1 MTSTLANSL
10 ITDDLYLNQALLPA
24 LEQIELYL
32 QDFANSEEFVA
43 KMRLAFGET
52 FDPEAALNLGNAW
65 KNQDFSNIP
74 AITILSSSELNGANG
89 AFAATTNTIYLSQEF
104 VANHQDN
111 IASITSVILEEIGH
125 WVDSQINTV
134 DSLGDEGSIFSA
146 LVQGNS
152 LDDATLVALKTED
165 DSGIIIIDGEVVAV
179 EQATNTIQT
188 ATGDGGLR
196 VTVNEFGGFR
206 GAIYDPV
213 GSKTPS
219 DTTYDSF
226 VALGIIGTNGTTGSR
241 IELQSSA
248 SNNEAF
254 TNFTNT
260 TTNSTFTVNGL
271 QFQLNQNVQ
280 DGLNATQVRIGSR
293 LNQTYTITNTTSQ
306 TINFDLVRYV
316 DGDLGFD
323 GSISDGG
330 GRIVQNEQEI
340 LFETDAGG
348 TGQTDTTFFGITATG
363 GTIPTTNRWELDDYS
378 SLSSRVLGGNSLRN
392 TIVQGDNN
400 SDQFIDAGSEYDV
413 ALALR
418 NVFSLAPG
426 ASTTYTTITRF
437 GSGGADQLD
446 VTPPTGGVSNLPAT
460 TVGNNINVNWG
471 ATDLSGIRNYDVFVS
486 VDGAA
491 FTQWQADVTTT
502 SAVYTG
508 EVGKTYTFYSLA
520 TDNQGNEQIAT
531 TATRT
536 STQVIN
542 PITLAVSPTSVN
554 EDGNSNLVYTFTRS
568 GNLSTALTANFN
580 VSGNATFNTDYT
592 QIDAASFTDTTGTVT
607 FAAGA
612 STATVTVNPTD
623 DTTIESDET
632 VILTLASGAGYTVGT
647 TAGVSGTISND
658 DFPLISLAVSPTS
671 VVEDGTANLVYTFT
685 RTEATTNALTV
696 NYGISGTADISDY
709 SGATPGTDKT
719 ITFAAGSSTA
729 TVTVDPTA
737 DTTIESDETVIL
749 TLATGAGYIVSTTTG
764 ASGTITNDD
773 TAVLPNITLAVA
785 PSSVLEDGTAN
796 LVYTFTRT
804 EATTNALTINY
815 SIAGT
820 ADTSDYSGA
829 TPGTDKTITFAAG
842 SSTAIVT
849 IDPTADTT
857 IESNETVALTIASG
871 TGYTIGTTAA
881 VTGTIIDD
889 DTPVVPGTLSF
900 SSPQFSIQEDGT
912 PIADVTVTRADG
924 NDGAVSATINFKDG
938 TAKASSDYNN
948 TGITVNF
955 ADGEISKTVNIS
967 ILNNTTAEPNETFQ
981 LLLTNPTGGASVGT
995 QNTAKLTIIDDDG
1008 LSISGF
1014 PQGTTGSN
1022 KGQTTIIIAG
1032 QKFLPTDEISLV
1044 SSTGTATT
1052 ANKVYWVNDTEAW
1065 ATFDLQGL
1073 TTGQYDVKVA
1083 NGQNSFVSNDS
1094 FTVTDG
1100 SLGNIQVKLSYPA
1113 NGVVTVK
1120 YTNVGQ
1126 TDVVAPLLR
1135 IVPTNAQVTYPEE
1148 NTVSATL
1155 RQLLNLTLGT
1165 SDDGPAGILA
1175 PGENGEFSFAYTPN
1189 GNGLISFAVE
1199 QVQPNEVINWASI
1212 KAESRPDYY
1221 TSSEAW
1227 DATWSNLTD
1236 ALGTTTGQFQ
1246 TVMAENA
1253 NYLSQ
1258 LGQETNDISRLFA
1271 FEWQQAGNNL
1281 NNVSLISTTDVVDAA
1296 PGLSLTFNRT
1306 FYQSIA
1312 ERYNLGGLGRG
1323 WASQWDLRATTDS
1336 KGDVIIRSVGDLQ
1349 RVFEKQTDGVTYLE
1363 DGGATLTITN
1373 GQYRLKEVSGL
1384 VSLFGT
1390 DGKLSYVEDTNA
1402 NRITLEYTNNLLTK
1416 LVHTNGDSL
1425 TLAYNA
1431 QGRISQITDST
1442 AQVTSYSY
1450 DAAGENL
1457 LSVTSPEG
1465 TTTYTY
1471 DTGNIAAKKYSL
1483 LSVKSDLGYERTF
1496 EYDNQGRL
1504 TKEFSNE
1511 QTQTLTYSY
1520 DSTGGVTITDSTG
1533 ASQTILLDDRGNG
1546 GQIRGVN
1553 NQNLIFNY
1561 DADGNLIGATLPN
1574 GSKTGYAYDTNG
1586 NLTQQTNLLNQNVKF
1601 TYDAAFNQ
1609 LTGFKDPK
1617 GNGVNYTYDTKGN
1630 LTKITYP
1637 DGSSEQF
1644 SVDALGNITSAVN
1657 RRGSTIGYTYN
1668 TSGLLTKKQYAD
1680 GSNVSYGYDTKG
1692 NLTSVTDAT
1701 GTIAMEYDVANQ
1713 LTKINYP
1720 TGRSLTYTYNAD
1732 GQRTKLVSQDGYTV
1746 NYSYDTV
1753 GRLKTL
1759 TDGTGQSIISYD
1771 YDSAGR
1777 LTKETNGNGT
1787 YTTYQYDLQSQLTQL
1802 INYKAD
1808 NTVNSKFE
1816 YAYDNLGR
1824 RNSMTTLEGIFQ
1836 YGYDATGQLT
1846 SVVTPT
1852 NRTINY
1858 QYDAAGNR
1866 IGVTDNGTTTNY
1878 DTNNLNQYT
1887 NVGNAVYSYDT
1898 DGNLISKTE
1907 GGQTSTYAYNVE
1919 NRLTKVVTS
1928 QGTWEYQYD
1937 GLGNR
1942 VATVLNG
1949 QRTEYL
1955 LDPFGFGDIVGEYN
1969 GSTLVANYTHGIG
1982 LVSRVNGSNSNYYDA
1997 DAIGSTIGLTATDG
2011 SYVNRYSYLPF
2022 GEDLTKVEGVAN
2034 PFEYVGQWGVTDE
2047 GNGLDFMRARF
2058 YDSGLGRFT
2067 AVDPIG
2073 LNGGDTNFYRYVSND
2088 PVIYI
2093 DPIGFAR
2100 FYYRPLDGSLGT
2112 LYPNGRNP
2120 LDNYTNTEI
2129 GHEQIFYDDGTNEGY
2144 FDDSKVRPDNPKNL
2158 TNYDPSSAS
2167 KYYDDDL
2174 LRQAV
2179 KNVKPD
2185 PYFGIPTPWNDNCQS
2200 WAERVRDEY
2209 ERLKNQ
2215 QPKPPKTPTPGGG
2228 TYNDPHLQ
2236 TLDGLGYDFQTV
2248 GEFTLVKSTTDD
2260 FEIQTRQQ
2268 PWNNSTSASANT
2280 GISINSGGQ
2289 RIAIYANQTNPLL
2302 INGTAV
2308 TLPAG
2313 GLYAVG
2319 QNLIIREGSKYS
2331 IITANNDLVVVND
2344 KGTWLNINLG
2354 LADNRQG
2361 KVVGLLGNFNDNRN
2375 DDFALRDGTVIG
2387 GSITNQQLYGDYAAG
2402 WRITQATSLFDYA
2415 SGQDTNT
2422 FTDLNFPQNIITA
2435 ATLTPAQRA
2444 AAEQIAR
2451 NAGITD
2457 PDVLEDIILDIFVS
2471 NGNTEFIQGAL
2482 NGAIDQ
2488 QRIETV
2494 SAPNTLINPDGLGN
2508 QHYLTAGAVI
2518 PYTIRF
2524 SNNAAAGTTPVAQVT
2539 ITQTLDTELDFNT
2552 FNLNDFGFGDITVNV
2567 PNGAQ
2572 NYSERLD
2579 LRSTRGVFVDV
2590 NAGIETS
2597 TGVVT
2602 WTFTAIDPATGN
2614 AADSATQG
2622 FLPPNDQNGVGS
2634 GFIGYSVQPK
2644 ANSANNTRVD
2654 AQANITFNT
2663 QTPIQTVAVF
2673 NTLDSDIPTSQVN
2686 ALPANSNAD
2695 FTVSWTGSDSGS
2707 GIAAYDIFASTDGGE
2722 FVLWNDDITA
2732 NSAIYIGQAGKT
2744 YSFYSVA
2751 TDNLGQIETAPTQG
2765 DATTAILGVNNPPIV
2780 SNAIPDQNAKQG
2792 TAFNFQVPTNT
2803 FTDIDA
2809 GDVLTY
2815 SATLENGN
2823 ALPIWLTFNST
2834 TRTFSGT
2841 PTNDNVGSLN
2851 VKVAAT
2857 DKAGASVNDIFVI
2870 AVENV
2875 NDAPIVAN
2883 LIADQNAKQGTAF
2896 NFQIPTNTFTDID
2909 AGDVLS
2915 YSATLENGNALPS
2928 WITFN
2933 PTTRTFSGTPTND
2946 HVGNLNVK
2954 VAATDKAGATV
2965 SDIFTITVENINDA
2979 PVLKNPLL
2987 DQTVKVNSTFTFT
3000 LPKDTFSDPDAVN
3013 PYKNLVIFGDSLSDT
3028 GNAYKA
3034 SGNTFPPSPNYQG
3047 RLSNG
3052 LIWVDYFAPDLQF
3065 TNQSIQNY
3073 AFLGANTGVSNTF
3086 GQITVPG
3093 LLTQIQQFKT
3103 LNTNSI
3109 GKDGLYVIWAGAND
3123 FLNLAT
3129 DPTQAVTNAVTNISS
3144 AITTLAGLGAKEIVV
3159 GNLSDLGATPLSIA
3173 NNNVANARAISIGFN
3188 AALTQALTN
3197 LEPALNVD
3205 LSLVDIFG
3213 LSTAFQ
3219 TNPANYKFTNITQ
3232 PLITVTT
3239 PVNPD
3244 QYAFWDDVHPTTRL
3258 HQLVTDTFEN
3268 TLLND
3273 GVIPD
3278 LIKYSATLADGSNLP
3293 DWLNFNSTTRTFS
3306 GTPNTGNV
3314 GKLDVKVIA
3323 TDKAGATVNDIFTLA
3338 VNQSTT
3344 VGTPGDDKLIATPG
3358 SQFDG
3363 QNNIVFTGAGKDE
3376 VDLSTV
3382 SSLPN
3387 SGSNIVDLGSG
3398 EDTIFVNKGDRT
3410 FGSDG
3415 NDTFDARD
3423 GQGNNRMSGG
3433 LGDDTFYLGSNDR
3446 ALGGDGKDIFRVSLG
3461 GGNLISGG
3469 AGADQFWI
3477 VNAELPS
3484 SANTVLDFQ
3493 LGTDVIG
3500 ISGAVSLGITTSTLK
3515 LNQVGADTAIVFNNQ
3530 TLATLTGIQ
3539 ASSLSLTDPKQFVF
3553 A

>member
-1 MTSTLANSL
+1 M
-10 ITDDLYLNQALLPA
+10 
-24 LEQIELYL
+24 
-32 QDFANSEEFVA
+32 
-43 KMRLAFGET
+43 
-52 FDPEAALNLGNAW
+52 
-65 KNQDFSNIP
+65 
-74 AITILSSSELNGANG
+74 
-89 AFAATTNTIYLSQEF
+89 
-104 VANHQDN
+104 
-111 IASITSVILEEIGH
+111 
-125 WVDSQINTV
+125 
-134 DSLGDEGSIFSA
+134 
-146 LVQGNS
+146 VQGNS

-392 TIVQGDNN
+392 TIVQGDSN

-446 VTPPTGGVSNLPAT
+446 VTPPTGGISNLPAT

-471 ATDLSGIRNYDVFVS
+471 ATDPSGIRNYDVFVS

-491 FTQWQADVTTT
+491 FTQWQTDVTTT

-542 PITLAVSPTSVN
+542 PITLAVSPTNVN

-889 DTPVVPGTLSF
+889 DTLVVPGTLSF
-900 SSPQFSIQEDGT
+900 SSPQFSIQEDDT
-912 PIADVTVTRADG
+912 PIADVTVTRAGG
-924 NDGAVSATINFKDG
+924 NDGAVSATIKFKDG

-948 TGITVNF
+948 TAITVNF
-955 ADGEISKTVNIS
+955 ADGEISKTVNIP
-967 ILNNTTAEPNETFQ
+967 IVNDTTAEPNETFQ

-1014 PQGTTGSN
+1014 PQGATGSN

-1052 ANKVYWVNDTEAW
+1052 ASKVYWVNDTEAW

-1073 TTGQYDVKVA
+1073 STGQYDVKIA
-1083 NGQNSFVSNDS
+1083 NGQNNAVSNDS

-1135 IVPTNAQVTYPEE
+1135 IVPTNAQVTYPEY

-1199 QVQPNEVINWASI
+1199 QVKPNEVINWASI
-1212 KAESRPDYY
+1212 KAESRADY
-1221 TSSEAW
+1221 SFINDAGW
-1227 DATWSNLTD
+1227 DAIWSNLT
-1236 ALGTTTGQFQ
+1236 AAVGTTAGQFQ
-1246 TVMAENA
+1246 AVMTENA

-1258 LGQETNDISRLFA
+1258 LGQETSDLTRLFA
-1271 FEWQQAGNNL
+1271 FEWRQAVNTLTNIDL
-1281 NNVSLISTTDVVDAA
+1281 LSTTDVVDAA
-1296 PGLSLTFNRT
+1296 PGISLTFNRT

-1312 ERYNLGGLGRG
+1312 ERYNLGSLGRG

-1336 KGDVIIRSVGDLQ
+1336 KGNVILRSVGDLQ

-1373 GQYRLKEVSGL
+1373 GQYRLKEASGL

-1402 NRITLEYTNNLLTK
+1402 NRITLEYANNNLTK

-1504 TKEFSNE
+1504 TKEFSNG
-1511 QTQTLTYSY
+1511 QTQTLTYTY
-1520 DSTGGVTITDSTG
+1520 DSTGGITITDSTG
-1533 ASQTILLDDRGNG
+1533 ASQTILLYDGGNG
-1546 GQIRGVN
+1546 GQIRCVN
-1553 NQNLIFNY
+1553 NQNLIFSY

-1574 GSKTGYAYDTNG
+1574 GSETGYTHDTNG
-1586 NLTQQTNLLNQNVKF
+1586 NLTQQTNLLSQNVNF
-1601 TYDAAFNQ
+1601 TYDATFNQ
-1609 LTGFKDPK
+1609 LTGFIDPK

-1644 SVDALGNITSAVN
+1644 SVDALGNITSSVN
-1657 RRGSTIGYTYN
+1657 RRGSTIGYTYDA
-1668 TSGLLTKKQYAD
+1668 SGLLTKKQYAD
-1680 GSNVSYGYDTKG
+1680 GSSVSYGYDTKG

-1771 YDSAGR
+1771 YDSAGS

-1787 YTTYQYDLQSQLTQL
+1787 YTTYQYDQQSQLTQL

-1824 RNSMTTLEGIFQ
+1824 RTSMTTLEGTFQ

-1878 DTNNLNQYT
+1878 NTNNLNQYT
-1887 NVGNAVYSYDT
+1887 NVGNAVYTYDT

-1907 GGQTSTYAYNVE
+1907 GGQTSTYTYDVE
-1919 NRLTKVVTS
+1919 NRLTKVVTP
-1928 QGTWEYQYD
+1928 QGTWEY
-1937 GLGNR
+1937 
-1942 VATVLNG
+1942 
-1949 QRTEYL
+1949 
-1955 LDPFGFGDIVGEYN
+1955 
-1969 GSTLVANYTHGIG
+1969 
-1982 LVSRVNGSNSNYYDA
+1982 
-1997 DAIGSTIGLTATDG
+1997 
-2011 SYVNRYSYLPF
+2011 
-2022 GEDLTKVEGVAN
+2022 
-2034 PFEYVGQWGVTDE
+2034 
-2047 GNGLDFMRARF
+2047 
-2058 YDSGLGRFT
+2058 
-2067 AVDPIG
+2067 
-2073 LNGGDTNFYRYVSND
+2073 
-2088 PVIYI
+2088 
-2093 DPIGFAR
+2093 
-2100 FYYRPLDGSLGT
+2100 
-2112 LYPNGRNP
+2112 
-2120 LDNYTNTEI
+2120 
-2129 GHEQIFYDDGTNEGY
+2129 
-2144 FDDSKVRPDNPKNL
+2144 
-2158 TNYDPSSAS
+2158 
-2167 KYYDDDL
+2167 
-2174 LRQAV
+2174 
-2179 KNVKPD
+2179 
-2185 PYFGIPTPWNDNCQS
+2185 
-2200 WAERVRDEY
+2200 
-2209 ERLKNQ
+2209 
-2215 QPKPPKTPTPGGG
+2215 
-2228 TYNDPHLQ
+2228 
-2236 TLDGLGYDFQTV
+2236 
-2248 GEFTLVKSTTDD
+2248 
-2260 FEIQTRQQ
+2260 
-2268 PWNNSTSASANT
+2268 
-2280 GISINSGGQ
+2280 
-2289 RIAIYANQTNPLL
+2289 
-2302 INGTAV
+2302 
-2308 TLPAG
+2308 
-2313 GLYAVG
+2313 
-2319 QNLIIREGSKYS
+2319 
-2331 IITANNDLVVVND
+2331 
-2344 KGTWLNINLG
+2344 
-2354 LADNRQG
+2354 
-2361 KVVGLLGNFNDNRN
+2361 
-2375 DDFALRDGTVIG
+2375 
-2387 GSITNQQLYGDYAAG
+2387 
-2402 WRITQATSLFDYA
+2402 
-2415 SGQDTNT
+2415 
-2422 FTDLNFPQNIITA
+2422 
-2435 ATLTPAQRA
+2435 
-2444 AAEQIAR
+2444 
-2451 NAGITD
+2451 
-2457 PDVLEDIILDIFVS
+2457 
-2471 NGNTEFIQGAL
+2471 
-2482 NGAIDQ
+2482 
-2488 QRIETV
+2488 
-2494 SAPNTLINPDGLGN
+2494 
-2508 QHYLTAGAVI
+2508 
-2518 PYTIRF
+2518 
-2524 SNNAAAGTTPVAQVT
+2524 
-2539 ITQTLDTELDFNT
+2539 
-2552 FNLNDFGFGDITVNV
+2552 
-2567 PNGAQ
+2567 
-2572 NYSERLD
+2572 
-2579 LRSTRGVFVDV
+2579 
-2590 NAGIETS
+2590 
-2597 TGVVT
+2597 
-2602 WTFTAIDPATGN
+2602 
-2614 AADSATQG
+2614 
-2622 FLPPNDQNGVGS
+2622 
-2634 GFIGYSVQPK
+2634 
-2644 ANSANNTRVD
+2644 
-2654 AQANITFNT
+2654 
-2663 QTPIQTVAVF
+2663 
-2673 NTLDSDIPTSQVN
+2673 
-2686 ALPANSNAD
+2686 
-2695 FTVSWTGSDSGS
+2695 
-2707 GIAAYDIFASTDGGE
+2707 
-2722 FVLWNDDITA
+2722 
-2732 NSAIYIGQAGKT
+2732 
-2744 YSFYSVA
+2744 
-2751 TDNLGQIETAPTQG
+2751 
-2765 DATTAILGVNNPPIV
+2765 
-2780 SNAIPDQNAKQG
+2780 
-2792 TAFNFQVPTNT
+2792 
-2803 FTDIDA
+2803 
-2809 GDVLTY
+2809 
-2815 SATLENGN
+2815 
-2823 ALPIWLTFNST
+2823 
-2834 TRTFSGT
+2834 
-2841 PTNDNVGSLN
+2841 
-2851 VKVAAT
+2851 
-2857 DKAGASVNDIFVI
+2857 
-2870 AVENV
+2870 
-2875 NDAPIVAN
+2875 
-2883 LIADQNAKQGTAF
+2883 
-2896 NFQIPTNTFTDID
+2896 
-2909 AGDVLS
+2909 
-2915 YSATLENGNALPS
+2915 
-2928 WITFN
+2928 
-2933 PTTRTFSGTPTND
+2933 
-2946 HVGNLNVK
+2946 
-2954 VAATDKAGATV
+2954 
-2965 SDIFTITVENINDA
+2965 
-2979 PVLKNPLL
+2979 
-2987 DQTVKVNSTFTFT
+2987 
-3000 LPKDTFSDPDAVN
+3000 
-3013 PYKNLVIFGDSLSDT
+3013 
-3028 GNAYKA
+3028 
-3034 SGNTFPPSPNYQG
+3034 
-3047 RLSNG
+3047 
-3052 LIWVDYFAPDLQF
+3052 
-3065 TNQSIQNY
+3065 
-3073 AFLGANTGVSNTF
+3073 
-3086 GQITVPG
+3086 
-3093 LLTQIQQFKT
+3093 
-3103 LNTNSI
+3103 
-3109 GKDGLYVIWAGAND
+3109 
-3123 FLNLAT
+3123 
-3129 DPTQAVTNAVTNISS
+3129 
-3144 AITTLAGLGAKEIVV
+3144 
-3159 GNLSDLGATPLSIA
+3159 
-3173 NNNVANARAISIGFN
+3173 
-3188 AALTQALTN
+3188 
-3197 LEPALNVD
+3197 
-3205 LSLVDIFG
+3205 
-3213 LSTAFQ
+3213 
-3219 TNPANYKFTNITQ
+3219 
-3232 PLITVTT
+3232 
-3239 PVNPD
+3239 
-3244 QYAFWDDVHPTTRL
+3244 
-3258 HQLVTDTFEN
+3258 
-3268 TLLND
+3268 
-3273 GVIPD
+3273 
-3278 LIKYSATLADGSNLP
+3278 
-3293 DWLNFNSTTRTFS
+3293 
-3306 GTPNTGNV
+3306 
-3314 GKLDVKVIA
+3314 
-3323 TDKAGATVNDIFTLA
+3323 
-3338 VNQSTT
+3338 
-3344 VGTPGDDKLIATPG
+3344 
-3358 SQFDG
+3358 
-3363 QNNIVFTGAGKDE
+3363 
-3376 VDLSTV
+3376 
-3382 SSLPN
+3382 
-3387 SGSNIVDLGSG
+3387 
-3398 EDTIFVNKGDRT
+3398 
-3410 FGSDG
+3410 
-3415 NDTFDARD
+3415 
-3423 GQGNNRMSGG
+3423 
-3433 LGDDTFYLGSNDR
+3433 
-3446 ALGGDGKDIFRVSLG
+3446 
-3461 GGNLISGG
+3461 
-3469 AGADQFWI
+3469 
-3477 VNAELPS
+3477 
-3484 SANTVLDFQ
+3484 
-3493 LGTDVIG
+3493 
-3500 ISGAVSLGITTSTLK
+3500 
-3515 LNQVGADTAIVFNNQ
+3515 
-3530 TLATLTGIQ
+3530 
-3539 ASSLSLTDPKQFVF
+3539 
-3553 A
+3553 